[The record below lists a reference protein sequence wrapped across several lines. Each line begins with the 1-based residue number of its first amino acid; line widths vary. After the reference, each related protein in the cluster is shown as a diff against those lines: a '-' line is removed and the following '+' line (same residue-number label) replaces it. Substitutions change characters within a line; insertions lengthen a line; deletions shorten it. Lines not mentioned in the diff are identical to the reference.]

1 MVTIE
6 KYIMKIFN
14 IEVQE
19 ILSRTISIQSTS
31 IEEAIETANNMYES
45 EEIVLDY
52 NDLSEQR
59 IVPSSLIYEKAD
71 KTDY

>member
-1 MVTIE
+1 
-6 KYIMKIFN
+6 MKIFN

>member
-1 MVTIE
+1 
-6 KYIMKIFN
+6 MKTFN

>member
-1 MVTIE
+1 
-6 KYIMKIFN
+6 MKIFN

-59 IVPSSLIYEKAD
+59 IAPSSLIYEKAD